1 MIKKFKNTVQ
11 KVKNNVISDLNDQE
25 NVKWKG
31 YDNSFNS

>member
-11 KVKNNVISDLNDQE
+11 KVKNNVISDLNDEE
-25 NVKWKG
+25 NVKRKG